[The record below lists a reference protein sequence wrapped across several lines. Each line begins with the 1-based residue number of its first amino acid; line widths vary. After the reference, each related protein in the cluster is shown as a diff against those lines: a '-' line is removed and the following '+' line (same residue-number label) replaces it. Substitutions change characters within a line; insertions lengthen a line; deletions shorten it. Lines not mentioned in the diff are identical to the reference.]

1 MWWYMCLHVHSL
13 SVCVCAHLCS
23 GVGRFVRLY
32 GVHAGRH
39 AHRYECA
46 CVCMYVCRC
55 GELLAYAHVCVGCM
69 GPVVCTCVQVW
80 EVCTCMCMCRA
91 PCRGWSVPTILISTR
106 SIRLLGFPTGLTE
119 LRMNAEGTG
128 LKLLYTCRGH
138 QERLINTSAQF
149 LKKPHVCSLVPSEY

>member
-1 MWWYMCLHVHSL
+1 MCLGMSVHVYACTCADVGSCLHMHMYVWGAWGL
-13 SVCVCAHLCS
+13 LCAH
-23 GVGRFVRLY
+23 
-32 GVHAGRH
+32 
-39 AHRYECA
+39 
-46 CVCMYVCRC
+46 VCRC
-55 GELLAYAHVCVGCM
+55 GRCVRACVCVGHLVGGGM
-69 GPVVCTCVQVW
+69 Y
-80 EVCTCMCMCRA
+80 M
-91 PCRGWSVPTILISTR
+91 SVPTILISMR